1 MNNIF
6 CQYCLPSQRRIV
18 LKPEEKAASHSH
30 LNHGNINVE
39 INPLT
44 VREPVQCW
52 QPATQAGAEL
62 EIRFPV
68 SGIRYR
74 GNDKYLVFA
83 AECTARKRRQC
94 SELIVKCFGSIS
106 LQFIIRPPGAAAAPF
121 LGSNRGRHRNFTGNR
136 ENKWQG
142 GEDAT
147 KRFIMTEIIPVPFF
161 LCFWPRLLSI
171 AVSCLPFSLFMNM
184 SNDLRKN
191 IITV

>member
-1 MNNIF
+1 MKLIRLRSGNLSSVRNP
-6 CQYCLPSQRRIV
+6 QP
-18 LKPEEKAASHSH
+18 KPERSLKSDF
-30 LNHGNINVE
+30 
-39 INPLT
+39 
-44 VREPVQCW
+44 RY
-52 QPATQAGAEL
+52 L
-62 EIRFPV
+62 E
-68 SGIRYR
+68 SGIGEMTNISFLRR
-74 GNDKYLVFA
+74 SVRP
-83 AECTARKRRQC
+83 RKRRQC

-121 LGSNRGRHRNFTGNR
+121 LGGNRGRHRTFMGNR

-184 SNDLRKN
+184 CNDLRKN